1 MQAKALRSQQRDR
14 ARWRWHEWRQRKAG
28 PSVQSGSCL
37 PTEICSSVR
46 TILSCGSEDR
56 QALTKTYLSVADL
69 IVSEK
74 LDGVGAVVCWRRV
87 LDRRR
92 VGLGLGVAEPV
103 RATVLEV
110 RRNRSFS
117 LSTSS
122 VRLLK
127 GLRDC
132 PPCKSWTVSQ
142 RGLSC
147 TQCLRNSSSN
157 CVLLSRPQPT
167 HMQSPT
173 LPGTPDL
180 RVADRGEACVGVG
193 EEDCYGDL
201 GWRGRGTVRGVEMVR
216 RSNGHV
222 GGLPGG
228 NSSCST

>member
-1 MQAKALRSQQRDR
+1 MNG
-14 ARWRWHEWRQRKAG
+14 RKERPGRLFSLDPAY
-28 PSVQSGSCL
+28 PPRPLPPTSV
-37 PTEICSSVR
+37 CSSVR

-69 IVSEK
+69 IVTEK
-74 LDGVGAVVCWRRV
+74 LGGVGTVVCWRRV

-92 VGLGLGVAEPV
+92 VGFGLGVAEPA

-127 GLRDC
+127 GVSDC
-132 PPCKSWTVSQ
+132 QPSKSWTVSQ

-147 TQCLRNSSSN
+147 TQCLRKSSSS
-157 CVLLSRPQPT
+157 CVWLSRPQST
-167 HMQSPT
+167 HMQFPT

-180 RVADRGEACVGVG
+180 RVADGVEACVGVG
-193 EEDCYGDL
+193 EEDRYGDL
-201 GWRGRGTVRGVEMVR
+201 GWRGRRTVRGVEMVR
-216 RSNGHV
+216 RSTGHV

-228 NSSCST
+228 NSACRT